1 MFIYLSMEPN
11 GRDFLKILE
20 KKQIFDQSAVS
31 REKPGAADISDPP
44 YKDGN
49 TRFTRV
55 PLKTLIKCE
64 LVFTCCIFT
73 VSFYFHKSIAKFLL
87 IRNNGV
93 NIRIK

>member
-1 MFIYLSMEPN
+1 MGSKLQRLLEN
-11 GRDFLKILE
+11 LRE
-20 KKQIFDQSAVS
+20 KKQIFDQSALS

-49 TRFTRV
+49 TRFTKV
-55 PLKTLIKCE
+55 PLKTLIKYE

-73 VSFYFHKSIAKFLL
+73 VYFYFHKSIAQFLL

-93 NIRIK
+93 NIRIKHIST